1 MAICLCP
8 LACLGPPCIFRRW
21 KSGIPVLLPLPVF
34 TNFAE
39 PELRQRALHCGY
51 GDKHEYKRVV
61 VDILTDMSR
70 PACHV

>member
-1 MAICLCP
+1 MFVPSRLFRP
-8 LACLGPPCIFRRW
+8 TLYIFRRW
-21 KSGIPVLLPLPVF
+21 KSGIPMLLPSPVF

-61 VDILTDMSR
+61 VDILADMIIG

>member
-1 MAICLCP
+1 M
-8 LACLGPPCIFRRW
+8 
-21 KSGIPVLLPLPVF
+21 LLPSPVF

-61 VDILTDMSR
+61 VDILADMIIG
-70 PACHV
+70 PACHVWRKSVPRPRENRGGWTR